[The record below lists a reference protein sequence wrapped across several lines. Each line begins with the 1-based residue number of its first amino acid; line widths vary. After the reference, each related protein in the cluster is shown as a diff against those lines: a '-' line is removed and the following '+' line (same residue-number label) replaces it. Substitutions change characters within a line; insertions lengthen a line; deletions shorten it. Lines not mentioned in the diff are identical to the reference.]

1 MFDTDFLAVIF
12 IGGFFVFFFLHA
24 MVCELS
30 LHVYFHADKQL

>member
-12 IGGFFVFFFLHA
+12 IGVFFFLHA

>member
-12 IGGFFVFFFLHA
+12 IGGFFFFLHA